1 MKFLLLAVLG
11 LAIGCIGGMIGIGG
25 GVLLIPALTELF
37 KVEPRKAAGITLAAM
52 VPPVTL
58 PAAWR
63 YYHKDVLDTGDLS
76 VAACIAVAF
85 AIGAFLGADLG
96 VLLART
102 PRGMTLLRFLF
113 GLLMLY
119 VAVRLIIYSDNE
131 VVNAAAGLIA
141 TAMAWLGFVGLRRL
155 GRRHAPP
162 RSLGEQIRSAAE
174 QSSGPPDYII

>member
-1 MKFLLLAVLG
+1 MKFLLLAALG
-11 LAIGCIGGMIGIGG
+11 LAIGCVGGLVGIGG
-25 GVLLIPALTELF
+25 GVLLIPALTQLF
-37 KVEPRKAAGITLAAM
+37 KFPQGKAAGMTLAAM

-63 YYHKDVLDTGDLS
+63 YYDKGVLSATDLGL
-76 VAACIAVAF
+76 AACIAVSF
-85 AIGAFLGADLG
+85 AIGAFLGAGLGADLSR
-96 VLLART
+96 L
-102 PRGMTLLRFLF
+102 PRGESLLRLLF

-131 VVNAAAGLIA
+131 AVNAVAGLVA
-141 TAMAWLGFVGLRRL
+141 TATAWLGLLGLRSL

-162 RSLGEQIRSAAE
+162 PSLGEQIRSAAE

>member
-11 LAIGCIGGMIGIGG
+11 LVIGCIGGMVGIGG

-37 KVEPRKAAGITLAAM
+37 KVDPRKAAGMTLAAM

-63 YYHKDVLDTGDLS
+63 YYDLKILS
-76 VAACIAVAF
+76 AADLGLAACIAVAF
-85 AIGAFLGADLG
+85 ALGAFLGAGLQ
-96 VLLART
+96 ARIDVS
-102 PRGMTLLRFLF
+102 LLRLLF

-119 VAVRLIIYSDNE
+119 VAVRLIIHSDNE
-131 VVNAAAGLIA
+131 AVNAAAGLVA
-141 TAMAWLGFVGLRRL
+141 TATAWLGLLGLRSL
-155 GRRHAPP
+155 GRRHSPP